1 MKKHAFTEIQIINN
15 IMNEKVKA
23 LCCTC
28 IVLATLSCANLQHIE
43 GKYSRTNIHVS
54 QTDNQIQ
61 SEDFEI
67 ELFVPLTL
75 PDGIADV
82 AGAPVFHDGKIYI
95 CDGKRESVMV
105 FDNKGNLLHRNGRA
119 GHARNEI
126 IGRIETFD
134 VDRHNGDVH
143 IYNREGGKILIFDSD
158 GVYKRN
164 VRIRGNIPSSI
175 RLTSNGNYVA
185 SCDYRSSI
193 AGNTKLVMW
202 NADGKEID
210 RILEEEEVNHL
221 TCEGANTLPLF
232 SDRSGNITYLSLLS
246 DSLVVLNS
254 DTVKEV
260 IKVEFEGGFLSD
272 KVAAEAKK
280 QGDTSI
286 LRGQPVM
293 YISQAMVNDSFTLI
307 EYYDGEK
314 LCNHT
319 WMKSWETGNVYYYT
333 GSIFLPRVPG
343 RIVSIDGNT
352 LVGVVTQEKLD
363 VMRRMLDMEMEQSPY
378 NKTIGREAVA
388 TSQYD
393 SSSTAL
399 ILSNEQTPVV
409 YKVRLK

>member
-1 MKKHAFTEIQIINN
+1 M
-15 IMNEKVKA
+15 
-23 LCCTC
+23 
-28 IVLATLSCANLQHIE
+28 
-43 GKYSRTNIHVS
+43 
-54 QTDNQIQ
+54 
-61 SEDFEI
+61 
-67 ELFVPLTL
+67 
-75 PDGIADV
+75 
-82 AGAPVFHDGKIYI
+82 
-95 CDGKRESVMV
+95 
-105 FDNKGNLLHRNGRA
+105 
-119 GHARNEI
+119 
-126 IGRIETFD
+126 
-134 VDRHNGDVH
+134 
-143 IYNREGGKILIFDSD
+143 
-158 GVYKRN
+158 
-164 VRIRGNIPSSI
+164 
-175 RLTSNGNYVA
+175 
-185 SCDYRSSI
+185 
-193 AGNTKLVMW
+193 
-202 NADGKEID
+202 
-210 RILEEEEVNHL
+210 
-221 TCEGANTLPLF
+221 
-232 SDRSGNITYLSLLS
+232 
-246 DSLVVLNS
+246 LNS

-314 LCNHT
+314 LCNHA

-333 GSIFLPRVPG
+333 GSVFLPRVPG

-393 SSSTAL
+393 SLSTAL